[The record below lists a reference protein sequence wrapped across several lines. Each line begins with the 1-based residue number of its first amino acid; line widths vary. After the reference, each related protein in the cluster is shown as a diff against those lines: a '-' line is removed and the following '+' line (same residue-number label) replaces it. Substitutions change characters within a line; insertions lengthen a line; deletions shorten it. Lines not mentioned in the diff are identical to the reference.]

1 MRACSPDDLPEACVE
16 PRMEHTIST
25 PSHPTSNL
33 KLDKSHK
40 NHADY
45 APLLVLQRRN
55 AEAYFSE
62 NTRFMVK
69 LGHHIKPDEE
79 NDLLFS

>member
-16 PRMEHTIST
+16 PRAKHTILT
-25 PSHPTSNL
+25 PSHPTS

-45 APLLVLQRRN
+45 ALLLVLQHRN